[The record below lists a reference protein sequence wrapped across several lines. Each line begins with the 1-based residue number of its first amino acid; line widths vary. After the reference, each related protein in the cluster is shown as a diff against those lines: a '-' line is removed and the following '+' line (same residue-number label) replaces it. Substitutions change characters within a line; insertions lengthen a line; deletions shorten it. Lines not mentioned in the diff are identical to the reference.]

1 MKVKKPL
8 SAVILF
14 GILLC
19 AAAVYIFPIRSDRVP
34 ASAGYTPRTLV
45 IDAGHGGIDGG
56 AISDDGTKE
65 SDINLAIALRL
76 DSIVRFCGQK
86 TVMTR
91 LDDSLK
97 TDMISYS
104 EHKDLESRAAMINN
118 TANAVLI
125 SIHQNDYPTAQPKG
139 AQVLY
144 SSHEGSERLGKLL
157 QANVETLAFTD
168 QSGEVTV
175 RISMDTTELAG
186 KALVFLETL
195 EMEKDGKYVPVA
207 AHKDLGDDDQTIR
220 ILAAVKTG
228 DRSRLPLWMS
238 LLIGSALL
246 LAALLKRKGLRKK
259 GNYR

>member
-144 SSHEGSERLGKLL
+144 SSHEGSEKLGKLL
-157 QANVETLAFTD
+157 QANLILQLDPENRRVACPAPKDLYLTANTNCPAVLVECGFM
-168 QSGEVTV
+168 SNNFEVLKLK
-175 RISMDTTELAG
+175 DPKYQTELA
-186 KALVFLETL
+186 ALI
-195 EMEKDGKYVPVA
+195 A
-207 AHKDLGDDDQTIR
+207 ASYLSFITDKNAI
-220 ILAAVKTG
+220 
-228 DRSRLPLWMS
+228 
-238 LLIGSALL
+238 
-246 LAALLKRKGLRKK
+246 
-259 GNYR
+259 

>member
-14 GILLC
+14 GILLF
-19 AAAVYIFPIRSDRVP
+19 AAAVHIFPIRSDRVP

-104 EHKDLESRAAMINN
+104 EHKDLESRAAVINN

-157 QANVETLAFTD
+157 QANLILQLDPENRRVACPAPKDLYLTANTNCPAVLVECGFM
-168 QSGEVTV
+168 SNNFEVLKLK
-175 RISMDTTELAG
+175 DPKYQTELAV
-186 KALVFLETL
+186 LI
-195 EMEKDGKYVPVA
+195 A
-207 AHKDLGDDDQTIR
+207 ASYLSFITDKNAI
-220 ILAAVKTG
+220 
-228 DRSRLPLWMS
+228 
-238 LLIGSALL
+238 
-246 LAALLKRKGLRKK
+246 
-259 GNYR
+259 

>member
-1 MKVKKPL
+1 VKVKKPL

-157 QANVETLAFTD
+157 QANLILQLDPENRRVACPAPKDLYLTANTNCPAVLVECGFM
-168 QSGEVTV
+168 SNNFEVLKLK
-175 RISMDTTELAG
+175 DPKYQTELA
-186 KALVFLETL
+186 ALI
-195 EMEKDGKYVPVA
+195 A
-207 AHKDLGDDDQTIR
+207 ASYLSFITDKNAI
-220 ILAAVKTG
+220 
-228 DRSRLPLWMS
+228 
-238 LLIGSALL
+238 
-246 LAALLKRKGLRKK
+246 
-259 GNYR
+259 

>member
-157 QANVETLAFTD
+157 QANLILQLDPENRRVACPAPKDLYLTANTNCPAVLVECGFM
-168 QSGEVTV
+168 SNNFEVLKLK
-175 RISMDTTELAG
+175 DPKYQTELA
-186 KALVFLETL
+186 ALI
-195 EMEKDGKYVPVA
+195 A
-207 AHKDLGDDDQTIR
+207 ASYLSFITDKNAI
-220 ILAAVKTG
+220 
-228 DRSRLPLWMS
+228 
-238 LLIGSALL
+238 
-246 LAALLKRKGLRKK
+246 
-259 GNYR
+259 

>member
-91 LDDSLK
+91 LDDSPK

-157 QANVETLAFTD
+157 QANLILQLDPENRRVACPAPKDLYLTANTNCPAVLVECGFM
-168 QSGEVTV
+168 SNNFEVLKLK
-175 RISMDTTELAG
+175 DPKYQTELA
-186 KALVFLETL
+186 ALI
-195 EMEKDGKYVPVA
+195 A
-207 AHKDLGDDDQTIR
+207 ASYLSFITDKNAI
-220 ILAAVKTG
+220 
-228 DRSRLPLWMS
+228 
-238 LLIGSALL
+238 
-246 LAALLKRKGLRKK
+246 
-259 GNYR
+259 

>member
-157 QANVETLAFTD
+157 QANLILQLDPENRRVACPAPKDLYLTANANCPAVLVECGFM
-168 QSGEVTV
+168 SNNFEVLKLK
-175 RISMDTTELAG
+175 DPKYQTELA
-186 KALVFLETL
+186 ALI
-195 EMEKDGKYVPVA
+195 A
-207 AHKDLGDDDQTIR
+207 ASYLSFITDKNAI
-220 ILAAVKTG
+220 
-228 DRSRLPLWMS
+228 
-238 LLIGSALL
+238 
-246 LAALLKRKGLRKK
+246 
-259 GNYR
+259 

>member
-19 AAAVYIFPIRSDRVP
+19 AAAVHIFPIRSDRVP

-157 QANVETLAFTD
+157 QANLILQLDPENRRMACPAPKDLYLTANTNCPAVLVECGFM
-168 QSGEVTV
+168 SNNFEVLKLK
-175 RISMDTTELAG
+175 DPKYQTELA
-186 KALVFLETL
+186 ALI
-195 EMEKDGKYVPVA
+195 A
-207 AHKDLGDDDQTIR
+207 ASYLSFITDKNAI
-220 ILAAVKTG
+220 
-228 DRSRLPLWMS
+228 
-238 LLIGSALL
+238 
-246 LAALLKRKGLRKK
+246 
-259 GNYR
+259 

>member
-14 GILLC
+14 GILLF
-19 AAAVYIFPIRSDRVP
+19 AAAVHFFPIRSDRVP

-157 QANVETLAFTD
+157 QANLISQLDPENRRVACPAPKDLYLTANTNCPAVLVECGFM
-168 QSGEVTV
+168 SNNFEVLKLK
-175 RISMDTTELAG
+175 DPKYQTELA
-186 KALVFLETL
+186 ALI
-195 EMEKDGKYVPVA
+195 A
-207 AHKDLGDDDQTIR
+207 ASYLSFITDKNAI
-220 ILAAVKTG
+220 
-228 DRSRLPLWMS
+228 
-238 LLIGSALL
+238 
-246 LAALLKRKGLRKK
+246 
-259 GNYR
+259 

>member
-19 AAAVYIFPIRSDRVP
+19 TAAVHIFPIRSDRVP

-91 LDDSLK
+91 LDDSPK

-104 EHKDLESRAAMINN
+104 ERKDLESRAAMINN

-157 QANVETLAFTD
+157 QANLILQLDPENRRVACPAPKDLYLTANANCPAVLVECGFM
-168 QSGEVTV
+168 SNNFEVLKLK
-175 RISMDTTELAG
+175 DPKYQTELA
-186 KALVFLETL
+186 ALI
-195 EMEKDGKYVPVA
+195 A
-207 AHKDLGDDDQTIR
+207 ASYLSFITDKNAI
-220 ILAAVKTG
+220 
-228 DRSRLPLWMS
+228 
-238 LLIGSALL
+238 
-246 LAALLKRKGLRKK
+246 
-259 GNYR
+259 

>member
-104 EHKDLESRAAMINN
+104 EHKDLEIRAAMINN

-157 QANVETLAFTD
+157 QANLILQLDPENRRVACPAPKDLYLTANTNCPAVLVECGFM
-168 QSGEVTV
+168 SNNFEVLKLK
-175 RISMDTTELAG
+175 DPKYQTELA
-186 KALVFLETL
+186 ALI
-195 EMEKDGKYVPVA
+195 A
-207 AHKDLGDDDQTIR
+207 ASYLSFITDKNAI
-220 ILAAVKTG
+220 
-228 DRSRLPLWMS
+228 
-238 LLIGSALL
+238 
-246 LAALLKRKGLRKK
+246 
-259 GNYR
+259 

>member
-14 GILLC
+14 GILLF
-19 AAAVYIFPIRSDRVP
+19 AAAVPIFPIRSDRVP

-104 EHKDLESRAAMINN
+104 EHKDLESRAAVINN
-118 TANAVLI
+118 TANAV
-125 SIHQNDYPTAQPKG
+125 
-139 AQVLY
+139 
-144 SSHEGSERLGKLL
+144 
-157 QANVETLAFTD
+157 
-168 QSGEVTV
+168 
-175 RISMDTTELAG
+175 
-186 KALVFLETL
+186 
-195 EMEKDGKYVPVA
+195 
-207 AHKDLGDDDQTIR
+207 
-220 ILAAVKTG
+220 
-228 DRSRLPLWMS
+228 
-238 LLIGSALL
+238 
-246 LAALLKRKGLRKK
+246 
-259 GNYR
+259 